1 MHLCMFSCLHSYTHK
16 KKEYTL
22 WYIVVRCFFLLLFYK
37 NIKYA
42 SICNAQCDWQEWIIF
57 IFSVAAIVSVR
68 STLPP
73 SSPLPAPLS
82 TRPLNISNF
91 AIFAGVAPTS
101 LISLDARLKFF
112 TSFSITSVGHSFVVS
127 QIFALLIKYLKKKT
141 HTQTLALMPK

>member
-1 MHLCMFSCLHSYTHK
+1 M
-16 KKEYTL
+16 
-22 WYIVVRCFFLLLFYK
+22 
-37 NIKYA
+37 
-42 SICNAQCDWQEWIIF
+42 QCAMRLTEWIIF
-57 IFSVAAIVSVR
+57 IFSVAAIASVR

-73 SSPLPAPLS
+73 SSSSSSPLHAPLS

-127 QIFALLIKYLKKKT
+127 QIFALLIKYLKKKHT
-141 HTQTLALMPK
+141 HKRWRSCPSNPVKSTSWRHSFLATSSASSSQVGAATIEVHYRRV